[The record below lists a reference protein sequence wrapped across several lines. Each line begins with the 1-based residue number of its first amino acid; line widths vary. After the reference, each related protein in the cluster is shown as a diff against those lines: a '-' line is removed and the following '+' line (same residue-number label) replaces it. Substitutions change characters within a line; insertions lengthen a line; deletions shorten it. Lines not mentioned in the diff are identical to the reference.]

1 MRIILFKFYLFLI
14 LIVIPYKGVNSEV
27 FIVAKVN
34 QEIITNIDLNFEK
47 RYLVSL
53 NPNLKKLDQKKITE
67 YAKNSLINEKI
78 KKIEIEKR
86 FKIIPNETILAKVI
100 GDIYSSIGIS
110 SLTEFEDYLLQNK
123 VDIKRVKEK
132 ISVEIAWNDL
142 IVKTFSNEIEI
153 DQNAISKEL
162 EKFDEK
168 EVNNLLLS
176 EIIFTVND
184 KNEFE
189 PKLKAIKESINEI
202 GFEET
207 ARIYSLSD
215 SKKSGGNLGTDG
227 SVSYMFK
234 KVGLVNFNNS
244 SNENLIMEVALESGA
259 EDVVNNDDGTIDVIV
274 EPDAFVDLKEAMVA
288 AALEPISAEITL
300 VSEQEVELTHEK
312 GEALF
317 KMLDLLE
324 DLDDVQ
330 RVYTNASV
338 RHDS

>member
-1 MRIILFKFYLFLI
+1 MRIILFKFFLFLI
-14 LIVIPYKGVNSEV
+14 LIIIPYKGVNSEV

-53 NPNLKKLDQKKITE
+53 NPNLKKLNQEIITE

-110 SLTEFEDYLLQNK
+110 SLTEFENYLLQNK

-132 ISVEIAWNDL
+132 ISIEIAWNDL

-176 EIIFTVND
+176 EIIFTIND
-184 KNEFE
+184 KNELE
-189 PKLKAIKESINEI
+189 SKYESIKKSINEI

-215 SKKSGGNLGTDG
+215 SKKSGGSLGWIYKNQLSKEIKDELSNIKIGEFTKPIITSGGFLILKLNNIKIENVKIDKNTQL
-227 SVSYMFK
+227 K
-234 KVGLVNFNNS
+234 KMIEFEKERQFTRFSTLYYKR
-244 SNENLIMEVALESGA
+244 IY
-259 EDVVNNDDGTIDVIV
+259 ND
-274 EPDAFVDLKEAMVA
+274 
-288 AALEPISAEITL
+288 AEID
-300 VSEQEVELTHEK
+300 E
-312 GEALF
+312 
-317 KMLDLLE
+317 
-324 DLDDVQ
+324 
-330 RVYTNASV
+330 R
-338 RHDS
+338 